1 MAECLQTHLE
11 EPVAIRNFPTAVA
24 IRNFPTAADIK
35 AVIAVTA
42 IIDHYMGFDNFN
54 LNIVIIHTAAIV
66 TIVDIAAVIAF
77 AGSV

>member
-11 EPVAIRNFPTAVA
+11 EPVAIRNFLTAVA
-24 IRNFPTAADIK
+24 IHNFPTAADIK

-66 TIVDIAAVIAF
+66 TIVDIAAAIAF

>member
-24 IRNFPTAADIK
+24 IHNFPTAADIK

-66 TIVDIAAVIAF
+66 TIVDIAAAIAF